1 MIECRPFRN
10 DDPPAIAE
18 IWGAQPPSRGLM
30 QPMTAA
36 AFEHIVLAKPHFD
49 RHGLLIAID
58 QGRPVGLAHAG
69 FGPTADGSSLDRSRG
84 IVCLLMSAPLAN
96 QDEIAGELLR
106 CAEEY
111 LRSKGAVES
120 FAGCC
125 EGVNPFYLGIYG
137 GCGSP
142 GILATDATALRAFA
156 AAGYRPAQR
165 RCVFQ
170 RDLVAFRVPVDRQL
184 IDLKRKL
191 QLDFQTDDAPV
202 NWWDAA
208 LFSHV
213 ERIHSSLA
221 PRGGTPVWATASFWD
236 IEPLA
241 STWGV
246 HALGLLAM
254 KIHDA
259 AAGANPSIV
268 ATQIL
273 AESLRMVQSQGITLA
288 EVQTLE
294 DDQPM
299 IEIFKRLGFT
309 EVASGVSLRKSF
321 V

>member
-1 MIECRPFRN
+1 
-10 DDPPAIAE
+10 
-18 IWGAQPPSRGLM
+18 M
-30 QPMTAA
+30 QPMTPA
-36 AFEHIVLAKPHFD
+36 AFEHIVLSKPHFD

-58 QGRPVGLAHAG
+58 NGKPVGLAHAG
-69 FGPTADGSSLDRSRG
+69 FGPNAGGSAMDCSRG
-84 IVCLLMSAPLAN
+84 IVCLLMSAPHAN
-96 QDEIAGELLR
+96 QDEIASELLR
-106 CAEEY
+106 CAEDY

-142 GILATDATALRAFA
+142 GILATDTTALRAFQ
-156 AAGYRPAQR
+156 AAGYEPVQR

-191 QLDFQTDDAPV
+191 QLDFQTDDLAA

-208 LFSHV
+208 MFSHV

-221 PRGGTPVWATASFWD
+221 ARGGTPVWASASFWD

-246 HALGLLAM
+246 HAIGLLAM

-259 AAGANPSIV
+259 ASAANPAIV

-273 AESLRMVQSQGITLA
+273 AESLRMVQSQGITVA
-288 EVQTLE
+288 EAQTLE
-294 DDQPM
+294 DDQPL

-309 EVASGVSLRKSF
+309 EVASGISLRKPF
-321 V
+321 A